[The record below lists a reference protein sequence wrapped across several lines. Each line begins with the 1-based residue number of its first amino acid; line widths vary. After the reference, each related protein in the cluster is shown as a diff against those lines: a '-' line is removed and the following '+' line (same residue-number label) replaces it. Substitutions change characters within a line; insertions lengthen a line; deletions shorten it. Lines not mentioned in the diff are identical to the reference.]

1 MDENNLNQEPQTP
14 DLTPKE
20 QVEFAPVVK
29 PKKPFDWKKLVM
41 IAGAVVLVGGATA
54 AVVYTMT
61 QGTETT
67 VSTGVASST
76 LSGDGSTLTL
86 AEGENVIKKGG
97 TYTVTGTVSNGYIHV
112 NAGDDEV
119 KIILSGVSITNNS
132 GPAIY
137 VESNGNVYIELVGEN
152 TINATP
158 TEDLNGAIY
167 SKADL
172 LLSGDGSLKITSSL
186 DGIVGKDDLEIDSG
200 TYIITA
206 TDDGIVGKDS
216 LLIKDGSYTIK
227 ASGLG
232 VKTSNEEEKGDLEI
246 SGGTF
251 TITSTGKAVKAEGN
265 MLISGGKFTIDSTDD
280 AIHSNADITITGG
293 EATIESDDDG
303 IHGEGKVQIDDGNY
317 TITAHE
323 GIEGTYIVING
334 GTIKINASDDGI
346 NAANKSNT
354 YSVKV
359 EINGGNITISMGQG
373 DTDGIDS
380 NGDIYING
388 GTITITG
395 QSPFDYDG
403 TAKYSGGTMIIN
415 GTQTTTITNQF
426 GGDGGGMMPG
436 GQGQQGG
443 GQQGG
448 GMMRR

>member
-1 MDENNLNQEPQTP
+1 M
-14 DLTPKE
+14 
-20 QVEFAPVVK
+20 
-29 PKKPFDWKKLVM
+29 FDKFKRLKVWQK
-41 IAGAVVLVGGATA
+41 AGIIVGVLALVGGTTA

-61 QGTETT
+61 QGTDTT

-76 LSGDGSTLTL
+76 LSGDGSTITL
-86 AEGENVIKKGG
+86 KEDENKITKGG
-97 TYTVTGTVSNGYIHV
+97 TYTVTGTISSGYIHV

-119 KIILSGVSITNNS
+119 KIILSGVSITNSS

-172 LLSGDGSLKITSSL
+172 LLSGSGSLKITSSL

-200 TYIITA
+200 TYVITA
-206 TDDGIVGKDS
+206 SDDGIVGKDS
-216 LLIKDGSYTIK
+216 ILIKDGTFTIK
-227 ASGLG
+227 SSGLG
-232 VKTSNEEEKGDLEI
+232 IKTSNEEEKGDLEI

-251 TITSTGKAVKAEGN
+251 TITSTGKAIKSEGN

-280 AIHSNADITITGG
+280 GIHSNSDLTITGG

-303 IHGEGKVQIDDGNY
+303 IHAEGKVQIDDGKY

-334 GTIKINASDDGI
+334 GTIIINASDDGI
-346 NAANKSNT
+346 NAAAQSSA

-359 EINGGNITISMGQG
+359 EINGGTITITMGSG

-380 NGDIYING
+380 NGDLYING

-415 GTQTTTITNQF
+415 GTQTTSITNQF

-436 GQGQQGG
+436 GQGGQQQQQQGS